1 MEFPTRNSSQP
12 NARAWGSVLVGLLSV
27 ATVPAAIAFTYYR
40 DVELLD
46 AGWAVA
52 PALVL
57 GFVSVALARAARRR
71 TERTIGRVGGR
82 GVTRLGRWLG
92 ALGIYIA
99 LAGALSVGVYE
110 LLNQLSA

>member
-1 MEFPTRNSSQP
+1 
-12 NARAWGSVLVGLLSV
+12 
-27 ATVPAAIAFTYYR
+27 VPAAIAYARYR
-40 DVELLD
+40 DAEFLD

-57 GFVSVALARAARRR
+57 GIASVVLARAARRR

-92 ALGIYIA
+92 ALGIYLA
-99 LAGALSVGVYE
+99 LAGALSIGVYE
-110 LLNQLSA
+110 LLNELSG

>member
-1 MEFPTRNSSQP
+1 MEFPTRSSSRP
-12 NARAWGSVLVGLLSV
+12 NARAWGAVVLGVLSV
-27 ATVPAAIAFTYYR
+27 VTVPAAVAVTHYR
-40 DVELLD
+40 ELELLD

-57 GFVSVALARAARRR
+57 GFASVALARAARRR

>member
-1 MEFPTRNSSQP
+1 MAVPTRSSSEP
-12 NARAWGSVLVGLLSV
+12 NVRAWAAVVLGLLSV
-27 ATVPAAIAFTYYR
+27 ATMPAAIALTQYQ

-57 GFVSVALARAARRR
+57 GVASHALARRARRR

-82 GVTRLGRWLG
+82 GTTRVGRALG
-92 ALGIYIA
+92 ALGIYLA
-99 LAGALSVGVYE
+99 LAAALSVGVYE